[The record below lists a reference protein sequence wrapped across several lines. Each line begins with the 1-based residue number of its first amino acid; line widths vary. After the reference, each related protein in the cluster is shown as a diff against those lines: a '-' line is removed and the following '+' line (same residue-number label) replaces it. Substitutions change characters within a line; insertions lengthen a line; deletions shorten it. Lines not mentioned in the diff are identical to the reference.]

1 MTVIVS
7 YGGGTNSVALLL
19 MMITK
24 REPPPYAILF
34 ANTGDE
40 KPHTYEY
47 LLMFSE
53 FIQKHG
59 YPLIQTLYRAR
70 RDKTWRSLEQDCLRL
85 QCLPSVAYGFKT
97 CSQKFKIEPQ
107 DKWMNNDPQ
116 CRATWASGN
125 LVTKII
131 GYDFGE
137 PQRASFGNDKKYH
150 RRYPLIEWELKRS
163 DCEAIITYVGLP
175 LPGKSACFYCPH
187 TKKPEIIDLANRYP
201 DLAKRALA
209 METNAKNLRKI
220 KGLGRRFAWADVLKD
235 HNFEV
240 PNDLFDEPPCGCYD
254 A

>member
-19 MMITK
+19 LMLAK
-24 REPPPYAILF
+24 REPPPYAILM
-34 ANTGDE
+34 ADTGDE
-40 KPHTYEY
+40 RPNIYEY
-47 LLMFSE
+47 RDMFSK
-53 FIQKHG
+53 FIQKYG
-59 YPLIQTLYRAR
+59 YPAIQTLRRAR
-70 RDKTWRSLEQDCLRL
+70 RDKKWESLEQSCLRL

-107 DKWMNNDPQ
+107 DKWMNNDPA
-116 CRATWASGN
+116 CLKTWKSGA

-137 PQRASFGNDKKYH
+137 PQRASFGNDVKYS
-150 RRYPLIEWELKRS
+150 RRYPLIEWEMKRS
-163 DCEAIITYVGLP
+163 DCIAVINHVGLP

-187 TKKPEIIDLANRYP
+187 AKKPEIIDLANRYP
-201 DLAKRALA
+201 NLAKRALA
-209 METNAKNLRKI
+209 LEANAKNLTKV

-240 PNDLFDEPPCGCYD
+240 EDDPFDEKPCGCYE
-254 A
+254 